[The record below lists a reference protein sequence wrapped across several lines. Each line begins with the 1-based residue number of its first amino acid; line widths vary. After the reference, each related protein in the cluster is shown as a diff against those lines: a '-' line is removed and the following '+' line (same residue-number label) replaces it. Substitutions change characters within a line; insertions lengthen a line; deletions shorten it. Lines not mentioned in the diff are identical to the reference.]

1 MFGDISVEEFLR
13 DYWQKKP
20 LLIRNAFPN
29 FQSPITQD
37 ELAGLA
43 CETDAARIVIEQGGA
58 HPWEVRH
65 GAFDDDDFSNLPE
78 THWTL
83 LVNDTDQHL
92 PELKAIIEPF
102 RFIPDWR
109 IDDLMISFAVEGGS
123 VGPHVDQYDVFL
135 LQAQGQR
142 RWQIT
147 TQPTPPDNFLP
158 DLELRIM
165 RDFSAEQEWIVE
177 PGDLLYLPPN
187 VPHYGVALNECMT
200 YSVGF
205 RAPSQADMLEKLLED
220 SLDDER
226 LKQRFSD
233 TERQQQGNPGELTA
247 TDMDRLVDFLVDA
260 LPQDEQSLQQWLGK
274 YLTSPKANAVQ
285 AEGEAVSRAELSR
298 LIRQKKKFEKTL
310 DARLMYFLSGNELH
324 LFANGNHYDLASQ
337 HLQFIEYLCKSSV
350 LIPKDY
356 AHFLTESACFDTLQ
370 ELLETGVFTTRK

>member
-1 MFGDISVEEFLR
+1 
-13 DYWQKKP
+13 
-20 LLIRNAFPN
+20 LIRNAFPN

-65 GAFDDDDFSNLPE
+65 GAFDDDSFADLPA

-123 VGPHVDQYDVFL
+123 VGPHVDAYDVFL

-147 TQPTPPDNFLP
+147 TQPARDNNFLP

-165 RDFSAEQEWIVE
+165 RDFQAEQEWIVE

-200 YSVGF
+200 YSIGF
-205 RAPSQADMLEKLLED
+205 RAPSQVDMLEKLLED

-233 TERQQQGNPGELTA
+233 TERQPQANSGEITS

-260 LPQDEQSLQQWLGK
+260 LPQDEQSLQIWLGK
-274 YLTSPKANAVQ
+274 YLTSPKANALQ
-285 AEGEAVSRAELSR
+285 AEGEPVSRAELSK
-298 LIRQKKKFEKTL
+298 LIRQKKKFEKAL
-310 DARLMYFLSGNELH
+310 DARLMYFLSNNTLH
-324 LFANGNHYDLASQ
+324 LFTNGNHYDLSMQ
-337 HLQFIEYLCKSSV
+337 HLQFIEYLCKSPV
-350 LIPKDY
+350 LIAKDY

-370 ELLETGVFTTRK
+370 MLLETGVFTTRK